1 MAQLTERIILRLTT
15 EDYAIL
21 NMIAQEHNTTLSKYV
36 RGLIHDDFTDTD
48 RHAYDTIKNTHQ
60 ERRPSFATEAEAEDP
75 EFSY

>member
-1 MAQLTERIILRLTT
+1 MAQLTERIILRLTQ

-21 NMIAQEHNTTLSKYV
+21 NIIAQEHNTTLSKYV

-48 RHAYDTIKNTHQ
+48 RHAYDTINQ
-60 ERRPSFATEAEAEDP
+60 ECRPSFAAEAEAEDP

>member
-1 MAQLTERIILRLTT
+1 MAQLTERIILRLTQ

-21 NMIAQEHNTTLSKYV
+21 NIIAQEHNTTLSKYV

-48 RHAYDTIKNTHQ
+48 RHAYDTITHQ